1 MSFRDT
7 PITKNCDVVNVMGR
21 RIATS
26 RARKKP
32 EQDTLVEN
40 WQPFQINGRRVTPC
54 RVYFDDPNVVDPL
67 YMPKINGVGMD
78 EPGAT
83 LTGSGD
89 VYLNVKFEFIVN
101 PLYPGGPV
109 DYIIISETDPP
120 NISTTDRGRDLSYTY
135 DTESEDYSMTGSGW
149 YSWKI
154 GSIGSVKQN
163 NLRYFSGVGSIP
175 FNQID
180 FSKPI
185 YKKDTKYVD
194 KDGIG
199 EWGAVGIS
207 VVSTEVVQSAP
218 LADPEYEAAGA
229 SFGRYDEFVSTAGF
243 DQSLFLNTKYVGVIY
258 NDPQQNG
265 TVFQAFAIE
274 TRIGV

>member
-26 RARKKP
+26 RARKASVGQ
-32 EQDTLVEN
+32 ETVIEN

-101 PLYPGGPV
+101 PLYPDGPV
-109 DYIIISETDPP
+109 DYMIISETDPP
-120 NISTTDRGRDLSYTY
+120 NISTTDRGKDLSYTY
-135 DTESEDYSMTGSGW
+135 NIGIDNNSYSMTGSGW

-154 GSIGSVKQN
+154 GSIGSEKRN

-175 FNQID
+175 FNEID

-194 KDGIG
+194 EDGIG

-207 VVSTEVVQSAP
+207 VSAFSTFQSAP
-218 LADPEYEAAGA
+218 FPDPYEEPSDVFFRFNEFGSSTFALKNLAG
-229 SFGRYDEFVSTAGF
+229 
-243 DQSLFLNTKYVGVIY
+243 VGEMEP
-258 NDPQQNG
+258 DQNG
-265 TVFQAFAIE
+265 TLFIAQAVQTIV
-274 TRIGV
+274 GV

>member
-1 MSFRDT
+1 
-7 PITKNCDVVNVMGR
+7 MGK

-26 RARKKP
+26 RARKAQVG
-32 EQDTLVEN
+32 EGETIEH

-54 RVYFDDPNVVDPL
+54 RVYFDDPNVVDPF

-89 VYLNVKFEFIVN
+89 VYMNVKFEFIVN

-109 DYIIISETDPP
+109 DYIIISESDPP
-120 NISTTDRGRDLSYTY
+120 NISTTDQGKDLSYTVNLMSG
-135 DTESEDYSMTGSGW
+135 EYSMTGSGW

-163 NLRYFSGVGSIP
+163 NLRYFGGVGEQP
-175 FNQID
+175 FKEIE
-180 FSKPI
+180 FSEPI

-194 KDGIG
+194 ENGIG
-199 EWGAVGIS
+199 EWGAVGINVAAFNIS
-207 VVSTEVVQSAP
+207 QSAP
-218 LADPEYEAAGA
+218 FPNPYEGFEVVGRFHEFGSSGIGMLPFALKNLAGVGQVDP
-229 SFGRYDEFVSTAGF
+229 D
-243 DQSLFLNTKYVGVIY
+243 
-258 NDPQQNG
+258 QNG
-265 TVFQAFAIE
+265 TLFIAQAIE
-274 TRIGV
+274 TTVGV